1 MSSGQ
6 LAKIEEITLEM
17 QEVARQE
24 DWATLASLESRR
36 VALVKTVDRSG
47 LRTPANQAL
56 LARIAEIN
64 TSLVQHLQ
72 NRKDDI
78 SLLLNG
84 LSGHSEQG
92 S

>member
-24 DWATLASLESRR
+24 DWATLARLESRR

-64 TSLVQHLQ
+64 TSLVQRLQ

>member
-36 VALVKTVDRSG
+36 VALIKTVERSG

-56 LARIAEIN
+56 LARIVEIN
-64 TSLVQHLQ
+64 TSLVQRLQ

-78 SLLLNG
+78 SLLLNE

>member
-1 MSSGQ
+1 MNSGQ

-24 DWATLASLESRR
+24 DWATLARLESRR

-64 TSLVQHLQ
+64 TSLVQRLQ

-84 LSGHSEQG
+84 LSGHAEQG

>member
-1 MSSGQ
+1 MNSGQ

-24 DWATLASLESRR
+24 DWATLARLESRR

-64 TSLVQHLQ
+64 TSLVQRLQ

>member
-1 MSSGQ
+1 MNSGQ

-24 DWATLASLESRR
+24 DWATLASLENRR
-36 VALVKTVDRSG
+36 VALIKTVERSG

-56 LARIAEIN
+56 LARIVEIN
-64 TSLVQHLQ
+64 TSLVQRLQ

>member
-36 VALVKTVDRSG
+36 VALIKTVERSG

-56 LARIAEIN
+56 LARIVEIN
-64 TSLVQHLQ
+64 TSLVQRLQ

>member
-36 VALVKTVDRSG
+36 VALIKTVDRSG

-56 LARIAEIN
+56 LARIVEIN
-64 TSLVQHLQ
+64 TSLVQRLQ

>member
-24 DWATLASLESRR
+24 DWATLARLESRR
-36 VALVKTVDRSG
+36 AALVKTVDRSG

-64 TSLVQHLQ
+64 TSLVQRLQ

>member
-64 TSLVQHLQ
+64 TSLVQRLQ